1 MSGSDFMGRPKKDKP
16 NHASGMYEVKITIG
30 HTFDGKP
37 IRKSFYSSVSKSAAK
52 AKAEQFK
59 INQAVSMQTD
69 SPFVSKKECFD
80 TWALK
85 WLETYKL
92 NKVKEHTYLFT
103 YKKNIEKYLI
113 PYFKK
118 AKLAEIKQIDIQN
131 YFNEIKNADNG
142 KPLSLS
148 VLEKHKMILKSIF
161 DTAIDNDLCYK
172 NPVKNINFPR
182 IAPKDEKVFYNAEQ
196 AKLFRSYSIANKYYD
211 MVILLDT
218 GIRRSELLGLKWSD
232 IDTDNNILHVQRAVT
247 QTNGK
252 VIIDKPKSETSDR
265 FIPISR
271 DTTSILLK
279 LKTESEYIIAGKTIN
294 EPLSPH
300 CYADRFARIM
310 KRISRDTGLPTL
322 TPHELRHTFG
332 TLLRENNVDI
342 YTIQKVMG
350 HSDISVTCSIYV
362 HNDIEVLRKQLKLD
376 EEET

>member
-1 MSGSDFMGRPKKDKP
+1 MGRPKKDKP

-59 INQAVSMQTD
+59 IDQAVSMQTD

-92 NKVKEHTYLFT
+92 NKVKEHTYNAT
-103 YKKNIEKYLI
+103 YKTHIVRYLI

-131 YFNEIKNADNG
+131 YFNNIKNPDNG
-142 KPLSLS
+142 KPLSSSL
-148 VLEKHKMILKSIF
+148 LNKHKLILKSIF

-172 NPVKNINFPR
+172 NPVKNISFPKV
-182 IAPKDEKVFYNAEQ
+182 AEKKEKLFYNAEQ
-196 AKLFRSYSIANKYYD
+196 AKLFRQYALEHQYYD
-211 MVILLDT
+211 LVILLDT
-218 GIRRSELLGLKWSD
+218 GVRRSELLGLKWSD
-232 IDTDNNILHVQRAVT
+232 IDFQSLTIHVQRAVT
-247 QTNGK
+247 QTKGK
-252 VIIDKPKSETSDR
+252 VIIDKPKSKTSDR
-265 FIPISR
+265 FIPIS
-271 DTTSILLK
+271 TATMEVLIK
-279 LKTESEYIIAGKTIN
+279 LKTESEYVIANKTS
-294 EPLSPH
+294 EPLTPN
-300 CYADRFARIM
+300 YYTNKFAKIM
-310 KRISRDTGLPTL
+310 KQISNDTGLPTL

-332 TLLRENNVDI
+332 SLLREKNVDI

-350 HSDISVTCSIYV
+350 HSDISITSSVYV

>member
-59 INQAVSMQTD
+59 IDQAVSMQTD

-118 AKLAEIKQIDIQN
+118 AKLSDIKQIDIQN
-131 YFNEIKNADNG
+131 YFNEIKNTDNG

-161 DTAIDNDLCYK
+161 DTAID
-172 NPVKNINFPR
+172 
-182 IAPKDEKVFYNAEQ
+182 
-196 AKLFRSYSIANKYYD
+196 
-211 MVILLDT
+211 
-218 GIRRSELLGLKWSD
+218 
-232 IDTDNNILHVQRAVT
+232 
-247 QTNGK
+247 
-252 VIIDKPKSETSDR
+252 
-265 FIPISR
+265 ISR

-362 HNDIEVLRKQLKLD
+362 HNDIEVLRKQLKLNV
-376 EEET
+376 EET

>member
-1 MSGSDFMGRPKKDKP
+1 MGRPKKDKP

-30 HTFDGKP
+30 HTFNGKP

-59 INQAVSMQTD
+59 IDQAVSMQTD

-80 TWALK
+80 TWAIK

-118 AKLAEIKQIDIQN
+118 AKLSDIKQIDIQN

-182 IAPKDEKVFYNAEQ
+182 IAPRDEKVFYNAEQ

>member
-1 MSGSDFMGRPKKDKP
+1 
-16 NHASGMYEVKITIG
+16 
-30 HTFDGKP
+30 
-37 IRKSFYSSVSKSAAK
+37 
-52 AKAEQFK
+52 
-59 INQAVSMQTD
+59 
-69 SPFVSKKECFD
+69 
-80 TWALK
+80 
-85 WLETYKL
+85 
-92 NKVKEHTYLFT
+92 
-103 YKKNIEKYLI
+103 
-113 PYFKK
+113 
-118 AKLAEIKQIDIQN
+118 
-131 YFNEIKNADNG
+131 
-142 KPLSLS
+142 
-148 VLEKHKMILKSIF
+148 
-161 DTAIDNDLCYK
+161 
-172 NPVKNINFPR
+172 
-182 IAPKDEKVFYNAEQ
+182 
-196 AKLFRSYSIANKYYD
+196 

>member
-1 MSGSDFMGRPKKDKP
+1 MGRPKKDKP

-30 HTFDGKP
+30 HTFYGKP

-59 INQAVSMQTD
+59 IDQAVSMQTD

-80 TWALK
+80 TWTIK

-118 AKLAEIKQIDIQN
+118 AKLSDIKQIDIQN

-172 NPVKNINFPR
+172 NPVKNINFPKV
-182 IAPKDEKVFYNAEQ
+182 AEKREKLFYNAEQ
-196 AKLFRSYSIANKYYD
+196 AKLFRRYTIANKYYD

-232 IDTDNNILHVQRAVT
+232 IDTDNNILHVQRKLMA
-247 QTNGK
+247 
-252 VIIDKPKSETSDR
+252 R
-265 FIPISR
+265 
-271 DTTSILLK
+271 LL
-279 LKTESEYIIAGKTIN
+279 
-294 EPLSPH
+294 
-300 CYADRFARIM
+300 
-310 KRISRDTGLPTL
+310 
-322 TPHELRHTFG
+322 
-332 TLLRENNVDI
+332 
-342 YTIQKVMG
+342 
-350 HSDISVTCSIYV
+350 
-362 HNDIEVLRKQLKLD
+362 
-376 EEET
+376 